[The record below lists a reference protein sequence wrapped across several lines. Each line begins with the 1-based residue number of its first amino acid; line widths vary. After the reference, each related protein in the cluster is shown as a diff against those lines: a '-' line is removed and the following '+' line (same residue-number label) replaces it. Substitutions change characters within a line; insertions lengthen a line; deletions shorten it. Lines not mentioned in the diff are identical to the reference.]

1 MRGIYL
7 HVPFCAGKCSYCD
20 FYSVV
25 PAGPEDPVRFR
36 EILLR
41 EMDLFRALY
50 PEDAKAPSDSIY
62 VGGGT
67 PTVAGT
73 EFLLSLLREIRA
85 RFPVEPEAEISV
97 EANPGSVGPD
107 DLASLRRGGFT
118 RLSLGVQSF
127 REGTLRTLGRRHGPG
142 QVREAWSAARRAGF
156 PSLGFDLIFGIPGQ
170 TLAGWEEDL
179 DRTVTFLPS
188 HVSAYALAPERGTP
202 LHRDLGAGRL
212 SLPDDDLVA
221 RMYERTR
228 EVLAGAGYRQYEIS
242 NFARPGHECRHNRKY
257 WRREGYHGFG
267 PSAHG
272 LIFPEGS
279 SPGGVRTANPP
290 SLEEYGGA
298 IRSGRLAWTEARAV
312 SREEAWKEALIF
324 GLRETEGVDLAAL
337 ADRFGAPPEP
347 LRGAVDR
354 LAEWGKLVREGSR
367 LRLPGHLMFV
377 SNELLAEFA

>member
-7 HVPFCAGKCSYCD
+7 HVPFCTKKCSYCD

-25 PAGPEDPVRFR
+25 PGPGDPVRFR
-36 EILLR
+36 ETLLR
-41 EMDLFRALY
+41 EMDLLRRKH
-50 PEDAKAPSDSIY
+50 PGDAKAPSDSIY

-73 EFLLSLLREIRA
+73 ELLLSLLRDLRD
-85 RFPVEPEAEISV
+85 RFPVDPEAEISV
-97 EANPGSVGPD
+97 EANPGSVGPE
-107 DLASLRRGGFT
+107 DLASLRRGGFN

-127 REGTLRTLGRRHGPG
+127 HEGTLRTLGRIHGPG
-142 QVREAWSAARRAGF
+142 QAREAWSAARRAGF
-156 PSLGFDLIFGIPGQ
+156 SSLGFDLIFGIPGQ

-202 LHRDLGAGRL
+202 LHREIESGSL

-228 EVLAGAGYRQYEIS
+228 EVLADAGYRQYEIS

-257 WRREGYHGFG
+257 WRREGYFGFG

-272 LIFPEGS
+272 LIFPDGS
-279 SPGGVRTANPP
+279 DPGGVRTANPA
-290 SLEEYGGA
+290 SMEEYGGA

-337 ADRFGAPPEP
+337 AGRFGAPPGT
-347 LRGAVDR
+347 LRDAVDR
-354 LAEWGKLVREGSR
+354 MAEGGKLLREGSR
-367 LRLPGHLMFV
+367 LRLPGALLFV
-377 SNELLAEFA
+377 SNEILSGFA